1 VPVQVGDIIILA
13 TDGLSDNL
21 WDEDVLEEVT
31 RFRPFIVPPLR
42 GGSGVVDQVLR
53 RRTSLGLL
61 SQALCFRAKRVAERR
76 NEPVRYGRLEDEVPF
91 ARRAREHGRP
101 FHGGKND
108 GECYIICVSHLMV

>member
-1 VPVQVGDIIILA
+1 M
-13 TDGLSDNL
+13 
-21 WDEDVLEEVT
+21 LEEVT
-31 RFRPFIVPPLR
+31 RFRPFILPPLR
-42 GGSGVVDQVLR
+42 GGTGVVDQVLR

-76 NEPVRYGRLEDEVPF
+76 NEPVRYNRLEDEVPF

-108 GECYIICVSHLMV
+108 GECYIFSLYVSHGLIMLACRYISDSRRDIPFVRVTSI